1 MAWPSGTKASTTN
14 CDQPSDLIANAR
26 ADIKQN
32 IDNVNDVID
41 TFAISTPTDGD
52 LLRYSSSTGKFE
64 QVAGAGI
71 TGFAHIVSYG
81 TIITTTDTNSIAPV
95 TVTTTLKT
103 PANSDV
109 SVVSNN
115 LRLTAGTWFIE
126 SNSSPDNTY
135 TGGDFI
141 EFLVLYDDT
150 GNESITSAEARRVG
164 GTTLNPSISME
175 RLNGLFTLSSTSDL
189 VLYGKGIDAGTEST
203 LKYSPAATP
212 IIDSAGSNTTSNAG
226 LGLYLKI
233 VKIA

>member
-52 LLRYSSSTGKFE
+52 LLRSTGKFE
-64 QVAGAGI
+64 QVAASAVS
-71 TGFAHIVSYG
+71 GFAHIVSYG
-81 TIITTTDTNSIAPV
+81 TTITTTDTNNIAPV

-141 EFLVLYDDT
+141 EHLVLYDDT

-189 VLYGKGIDAGTEST
+189 VLYGQGIDAATEST
-203 LKYSPAATP
+203 LKYSPAVTP
-212 IIDSAGSNTTSNAG
+212 IIDSAGSNTRSNAG